1 MHEMRSTQG
10 DTLMTTRDEFVGD
23 PRMRSLFLWGAY
35 HDGQR
40 EPCECCGRPLA
51 IVEYLGPDRDL
62 SDVRRKWVEVVTD
75 VGVDLAGRIPVDP
88 DDRITDLVF
97 RLHTPYRCQQFR
109 SGAAP
114 IRPLP
119 PC

>member
-1 MHEMRSTQG
+1 
-10 DTLMTTRDEFVGD
+10 
-23 PRMRSLFLWGAY
+23 
-35 HDGQR
+35 
-40 EPCECCGRPLA
+40 
-51 IVEYLGPDRDL
+51 
-62 SDVRRKWVEVVTD
+62 VTD